1 MQRSFWILLTAD
13 ATAQAD
19 IACAALMR
27 LAAANST
34 KGALEDHELRGLSVN
49 HGELTQLSGLVNNL
63 ISVGLGCVE
72 TFAAVVLEDNVL
84 MEKAWQDIGILHA
97 HAHV

>member
-49 HGELTQLSGLVNNL
+49 HGELTQLSVCILYLVL
-63 ISVGLGCVE
+63 L
-72 TFAAVVLEDNVL
+72 L
-84 MEKAWQDIGILHA
+84 
-97 HAHV
+97 